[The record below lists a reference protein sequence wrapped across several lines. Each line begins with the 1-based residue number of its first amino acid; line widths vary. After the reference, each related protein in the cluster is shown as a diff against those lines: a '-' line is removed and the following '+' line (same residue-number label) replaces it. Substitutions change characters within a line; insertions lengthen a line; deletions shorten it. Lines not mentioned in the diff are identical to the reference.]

1 MPRSRKSKVRGSRI
15 KENGRKSLAVAMIVR
30 NEARCIARCL
40 ESVRPWVD
48 RMVVLDTGSTDET
61 MELARKAGAL
71 VYEKPWT
78 GSFAEARN
86 RSLELADADWN
97 LVIDADEWIVSGGE
111 GLRSWCQGPTRLGAV
126 CVRSLND
133 VGQNRNGAKTLNQS
147 QNWLTRVL
155 PRGVRFERR
164 IHEQVVS
171 DLRRSR
177 IELYIDHDGYL
188 EAQVATKGDRNRS
201 LLLQDLEE
209 RPGDSYI
216 LYQLG
221 QEAAKR
227 AEFAQACDLF
237 HQSLASSPEKANWE
251 HGLVIKYLYSLVQ
264 SGEIDTAL
272 VYAHQNLDRWQ
283 HSPDFFFMAGNIALR
298 KAAAD
303 PGNARREW
311 IPLALSAWERCL
323 EIGDQPHLEDSCFG
337 VGSHLAQAQL
347 DALRSKVSGIAA

>member
-1 MPRSRKSKVRGSRI
+1 
-15 KENGRKSLAVAMIVR
+15 MIVR
-30 NEARCIARCL
+30 NEARCITRCL
-40 ESVRPWVD
+40 ESVRPWTD
-48 RMVVLDTGSTDET
+48 RMVVLDTGSTDAT

-71 VYEKPWT
+71 VYEMPWP
-78 GSFAEARN
+78 GSFAAARN

-97 LVIDADEWIVSGGE
+97 LVIDADEWIVSGGRN
-111 GLRSWCQGPTRLGAV
+111 LRQWCQGPARLGAV
-126 CVRSLND
+126 CVRSQCEA
-133 VGQNRNGAKTLNQS
+133 GQDRSGARATNQS

-171 DLRRSR
+171 DLRRAK
-177 IELYIDHDGYL
+177 IALYLDHDGYL
-188 EAQVATKGDRNRS
+188 AAQVAAKGDRNRA

-209 RPGDSYI
+209 RPGDAYI

-227 AEFAQACDLF
+227 AEFAEACELF
-237 HQSLASSPEKANWE
+237 RRSLAASPEQANWE

-264 SGEIDTAL
+264 SGELDAAL
-272 VYAHQNLDRWQ
+272 VYAHRNLERWH

-303 PGNARREW
+303 PANARREW

-337 VGSHLAQAQL
+337 VGSHLARAQL
-347 DALRSKVSGIAA
+347 DALRSKVPGLAA

>member
-1 MPRSRKSKVRGSRI
+1 
-15 KENGRKSLAVAMIVR
+15 MIVR
-30 NEARCIARCL
+30 NEARCITRCL
-40 ESVRPWVD
+40 ESVRPYVD

-61 MELARKAGAL
+61 MVLARKAGAL
-71 VYEKPWT
+71 VFEKPWT

-97 LVIDADEWIVSGGE
+97 LVIDADEWIVSGGRN
-111 GLRSWCQGPTRLGAV
+111 LRSWCEGPTRLGAV
-126 CVRSLND
+126 CVRSLCEA
-133 VGQNRNGAKTLNQS
+133 GQDRTGAKTLNRS

-171 DLRRSR
+171 DLRRAK

-188 EAQVATKGDRNRS
+188 EAQVAPKGDRNRS

-237 HQSLASSPEKANWE
+237 RQSMASSPERATWE
-251 HGLVIKYLYSLVQ
+251 HGLVIKYLYCLVQ

-272 VYAHQNLDRWQ
+272 VYAHQNLERWQ
-283 HSPDFFFMAGNIALR
+283 HSPDFFYMAGNIALR
-298 KAAAD
+298 KAVAD
-303 PGNARREW
+303 PRNARRDW

-323 EIGDQPHLEDSCFG
+323 EIGDQPFLEDSCFG
-337 VGSHLAQAQL
+337 VGSHLARAQL
-347 DALRSKVSGIAA
+347 DALRSKVPGIAA

>member
-1 MPRSRKSKVRGSRI
+1 
-15 KENGRKSLAVAMIVR
+15 
-30 NEARCIARCL
+30 
-40 ESVRPWVD
+40 
-48 RMVVLDTGSTDET
+48 MVVLDTGSTDRT

-71 VYEKPWT
+71 VYEMPWT

-97 LVIDADEWIVSGGE
+97 LVIDADEWIVSGGKYL
-111 GLRSWCQGPTRLGAV
+111 GSWCQGPARLGAV

-133 VGQNRNGAKTLNQS
+133 AGHDRNGAKTPSHS

-171 DLRRSR
+171 DLHRSK
-177 IELYIDHDGYL
+177 IELYLDHDGYL

-227 AEFAQACDLF
+227 AEFAQASELF
-237 HQSLASSPEKANWE
+237 RQSLALSPEKANWE

-272 VYAHQNLDRWQ
+272 VYAHQNLHRWQ
-283 HSPDFFFMAGNIALR
+283 HSPDFFFMTGNIALR

-323 EIGDQPHLEDSCFG
+323 EIGDQPHLEDSHSG

-347 DALRSKVSGIAA
+347 DSLRSKVSGIAA

>member
-1 MPRSRKSKVRGSRI
+1 M
-15 KENGRKSLAVAMIVR
+15 AMIVR
-30 NEARCIARCL
+30 NEARCITRCL

-48 RMVVLDTGSTDET
+48 RMVVLDTGSTDQT

-71 VYEKPWT
+71 VYEMPWPD
-78 GSFAEARN
+78 SFAEARN

-97 LVIDADEWIVSGGE
+97 LVIDADEWIVSGGKN
-111 GLRSWCQGPTRLGAV
+111 LRSWCEGPNRLGAV
-126 CVRSLND
+126 CVRSLCEA
-133 VGQNRNGAKTLNQS
+133 GQNRNGAKTPNQS

-155 PRGVRFERR
+155 PRGVWFERR

-171 DLRRSR
+171 DLRRAK
-177 IELYIDHDGYL
+177 IELYLDHDGYL
-188 EAQVATKGDRNRS
+188 EEQVAAKGDRNRS
-201 LLLQDLEE
+201 LLLQDLKE
-209 RPGDSYI
+209 RPGDPYI

-227 AEFAQACDLF
+227 GEFAQACHLF
-237 HQSLASSPEKANWE
+237 CQSLASSPDKANWE

-283 HSPDFFFMAGNIALR
+283 HSPDFFFMAGHIALR

-311 IPLALSAWERCL
+311 VPLAVSAWERCL
-323 EIGDQPHLEDSCFG
+323 EIGDQPLLEDSCFG
-337 VGSHLAQAQL
+337 VGSHLARAQL
-347 DALRSKVSGIAA
+347 DALRSKVPGIAA

>member
-1 MPRSRKSKVRGSRI
+1 
-15 KENGRKSLAVAMIVR
+15 MIVR
-30 NEARCIARCL
+30 DEARCIVRCL

-48 RMVVLDTGSTDET
+48 RMVVLDTGSTDGT

-71 VYEKPWT
+71 VYEMPWT

-97 LVIDADEWIVSGGE
+97 LVIDADEWIVSGG
-111 GLRSWCQGPTRLGAV
+111 GNLRSWCQAPSRLGAV
-126 CVRSLND
+126 CVRSLSEAGRSHD
-133 VGQNRNGAKTLNQS
+133 GAAAQNRS
-147 QNWLTRVL
+147 QNWLTRML

-177 IELYIDHDGYL
+177 IALYLDHDGYL
-188 EAQVATKGDRNRS
+188 AAQVAAKGDRNRA

-209 RPGDSYI
+209 RPGDAYI

-227 AEFAQACDLF
+227 AEFDAACDLF
-237 HQSLASSPEKANWE
+237 RQSLALVPEKANWE

-264 SGEIDTAL
+264 SGEIDAAL
-272 VYAHQNLDRWQ
+272 VYAHQNLARWR

-303 PGNARREW
+303 PANARREW
-311 IPLALSAWERCL
+311 LPLALSAWERCL

-347 DALRSKVSGIAA
+347 DALRAKVPGFAA